1 MISKNIRCSGCG
13 HEGPREVTG
22 TVCHESTSTDMFTVK
37 GHDPY
42 SGSLYFRCPR
52 CRVIVAVNP
61 TEALDSNTLNGHP
74 NPLKSEVAGL
84 ARARCP
90 LPVWGGLYSGLTL
103 FFLVVK
109 ILY

>member
-1 MISKNIRCSGCG
+1 
-13 HEGPREVTG
+13 
-22 TVCHESTSTDMFTVK
+22 MFTVK